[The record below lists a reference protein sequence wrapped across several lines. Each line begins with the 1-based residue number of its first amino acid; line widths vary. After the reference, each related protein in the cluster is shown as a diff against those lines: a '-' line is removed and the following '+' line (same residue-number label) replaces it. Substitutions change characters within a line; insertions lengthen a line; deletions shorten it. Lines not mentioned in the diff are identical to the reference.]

1 VTYFI
6 NLTLDQNKERSM
18 TFQPGQSGNPNG
30 RPKGIIDKRAELRGL
45 LEPHAKEIIEKL
57 IECAKAGE
65 PVALR
70 LCVERLI
77 PRVKSDTGIIF
88 ELPEGDI
95 DAGDNMLKIA
105 HRVTE
110 SVACGSL
117 TVEEAEQFTEFL
129 KHQRWLIN
137 EAKSKQKDEKWRKEM
152 GI

>member
-1 VTYFI
+1 
-6 NLTLDQNKERSM
+6 M